1 MQVVRVVD
9 LEFFHVGIPLG
20 NKVSSPVQSLVV
32 TTRRWCSNVSMRLE
46 QRVLRKEMQVLMDQG
61 MVLVEMESGGE
72 VVVEFFIWLSI
83 EEKK

>member
-1 MQVVRVVD
+1 MV
-9 LEFFHVGIPLG
+9 L
-20 NKVSSPVQSLVV
+20 K
-32 TTRRWCSNVSMRLE
+32 NVSMRVE